1 MEQEVGE
8 LKEKVKIEMLGN
20 SNKPLT
26 GQLEFID
33 AIERLGVAYH
43 FEKDIDEALQQ
54 IYEMHQHQYDDQED
68 LYYVSLRFRI
78 LRQHGFHVS
87 SDVFKRFKDDK
98 GRFNTNGDVRGILSL
113 YEASQVRI
121 RSDSILDEAAEFTTA
136 YLKSANVK
144 EHNMAEQVAHA
155 LHQPLHK
162 GMIRVET
169 KHHISFYDKDP
180 SLSKTLLK
188 FAKLDFNL
196 LQSLH
201 QRELA
206 DIARWWKG
214 PHSKIPYTRDRSVE
228 AYFWALGTYYEPQ
241 YSNARR
247 ILAKV
252 VLVTQLLDDTYD
264 AYGNFQTLDLLTQ
277 AINRWEY
284 SCMADLPEDIRCC
297 YQALLETFDD
307 FEQELAKVGRSFCLH
322 YAKEQMK
329 RNSKAW
335 FQEAKW
341 CHEKYIPSYEEYME
355 VALESIGHVVGIVG
369 SYLGMGEIA
378 TKEAFEWVCQNP
390 MPKLVKASDIILRL
404 MNDIGGHKYEQST
417 REHVASSVQ
426 CYMKEHDMKDEK
438 EVYEELEKKVEDA
451 WKDVN
456 EAMLGPFEVPKPCLD
471 RLINLARVP
480 NVMYKGRA
488 DGYTHVNDTIMDK
501 IASVLVHPI
510 PL

>member
-252 VLVTQLLDDTYD
+252 VLVTQLLDDT
-264 AYGNFQTLDLLTQ
+264 
-277 AINRWEY
+277 
-284 SCMADLPEDIRCC
+284 
-297 YQALLETFDD
+297 
-307 FEQELAKVGRSFCLH
+307 
-322 YAKEQMK
+322 
-329 RNSKAW
+329 
-335 FQEAKW
+335 
-341 CHEKYIPSYEEYME
+341 
-355 VALESIGHVVGIVG
+355 
-369 SYLGMGEIA
+369 
-378 TKEAFEWVCQNP
+378 
-390 MPKLVKASDIILRL
+390 
-404 MNDIGGHKYEQST
+404 
-417 REHVASSVQ
+417 
-426 CYMKEHDMKDEK
+426 
-438 EVYEELEKKVEDA
+438 
-451 WKDVN
+451 
-456 EAMLGPFEVPKPCLD
+456 
-471 RLINLARVP
+471 
-480 NVMYKGRA
+480 
-488 DGYTHVNDTIMDK
+488 
-501 IASVLVHPI
+501 
-510 PL
+510 